1 MESRS
6 EVHDRPLDNEPAG
19 PKAPPARRQ
28 GAVHADR
35 PGDVIAAAGSE
46 DNAEM
51 DVVEVCSRLIRFDT
65 TNRGDG
71 DSEGER
77 EAAEYVATLLSG
89 LGIGAKIIESA
100 PRRANVI
107 ARVPGTDPSLPA
119 LLVQGH
125 LDVVPADAADWSV
138 DPFSGEVRDGFL
150 WGRGAVDM
158 KDFCAM
164 VLAALAAGVRPRR
177 DIVLA
182 FVADEEDK
190 GEYGA
195 HWLAATHRD
204 LFDGCAAAISE
215 SGGYSYHVPAA
226 DGRTVRLYPVATAER
241 GTAHLRLTAK
251 GRAGHG
257 SRPNDENAVT
267 RLVTALGK
275 LAAHRWPIRL
285 TPTARAFL
293 ERTGEAL
300 GVPVDL
306 SDVDGTIARLGPAGA
321 LVVPTVRNSTTPT
334 MLDAGYKV
342 NVIPTSAEAQVDV
355 RVLPGTEPELL
366 AEVDAMLGEGV
377 TREFVAHQPPVQAP
391 VDSPWFDAMAG
402 ALRAEDPEAVVVPY
416 CMGGGTDAKAFSPL
430 GIDCYGF
437 APLWLPE
444 GFPYRAMA
452 HGVDERVPVE
462 GLRFGTRV
470 LRHFLATC

>member
-1 MESRS
+1 M
-6 EVHDRPLDNEPAG
+6 
-19 PKAPPARRQ
+19 
-28 GAVHADR
+28 ADSTVDTS
-35 PGDVIAAAGSE
+35 GGV
-46 DNAEM
+46 
-51 DVVEVCSRLIRFDT
+51 DVVALCADLIRFDT
-65 TNRGDG
+65 TNRGGG
-71 DSEGER
+71 DAEGER
-77 EAAEYVATLLSG
+77 DAAEYVAEF
-89 LGIGAKIIESA
+89 LGRHGVPAKIVESA
-100 PRRANVI
+100 PGRANVL
-107 ARVPGTDPSLPA
+107 ARIPGTDPSLPR

-138 DPFSGEVRDGFL
+138 PPFSGEVRDGFL

-164 VLAALAAGVRPRR
+164 VLAAVASGLRPRR
-177 DIVLA
+177 DLVLA

-190 GEYGA
+190 GDFGA
-195 HWLAATHRD
+195 HWLVEAHPE
-204 LFDGCAAAISE
+204 FFEGCAASISE

-226 DGRTVRLYPVATAER
+226 DGRTVRLYPVGTAER
-241 GTAHLRLTAK
+241 GTAHLRLTAR

-267 RLVTALGK
+267 MLAGALHRI
-275 LAAHRWPIRL
+275 AAHRWPVRL
-285 TPTARAFL
+285 TPAVRAFL

-306 SDVDGTIARLGPAGA
+306 SSGEAVDETVARLGPAGS

-334 MLDAGYKV
+334 MLSAGYKV
-342 NVIPTSAEAQVDV
+342 NVIPSTATAQVDV
-355 RVLPGTEPELL
+355 RVLPGAEDELL
-366 AEVDAMLGEGV
+366 AELDGLLGPGV

-391 VDSPWFDAMAG
+391 VDSPWFDAMAA

-416 CMGGGTDAKAFSPL
+416 CMGGGTDAKAFTKL
-430 GIDCYGF
+430 GMACYGF
-437 APLWLPE
+437 APLWLPP

-470 LRHFLATC
+470 LTRFLESC

>member
-1 MESRS
+1 M
-6 EVHDRPLDNEPAG
+6 
-19 PKAPPARRQ
+19 
-28 GAVHADR
+28 ADLAD
-35 PGDVIAAAGSE
+35 PVGLCAD
-46 DNAEM
+46 
-51 DVVEVCSRLIRFDT
+51 LIRFDT
-65 TNRGDG
+65 TNRGGG

-77 EAAEYVATLLSG
+77 EAAEYVAEF
-89 LGIGAKIIESA
+89 LGRHGVPAKIVESA

-107 ARVPGTDPSLPA
+107 ARIPGADPALPA

-138 DPFSGEVRDGFL
+138 PPFSGEVRDGFL

-164 VLAALAAGVRPRR
+164 VLSAVASGLRPRR
-177 DIVLA
+177 DLVLA

-190 GEYGA
+190 GDFGA
-195 HWLAATHRD
+195 HWLVERHPE
-204 LFDGCAAAISE
+204 LFEGCVAAISE

-226 DGRTVRLYPVATAER
+226 DGRTVRLYPVGTAER
-241 GTAHLRLTAK
+241 GTAHLKLTAR

-267 RLVTALGK
+267 MLADALHRIAG
-275 LAAHRWPIRL
+275 HRWPVRL
-285 TPTARAFL
+285 TPTVRAFL
-293 ERTGEAL
+293 DRTGAAL

-306 SDVDGTIARLGPAGA
+306 SSGAAVDATVTRLGPAGS

-334 MLDAGYKV
+334 MLSAGYKV
-342 NVIPTSAEAQVDV
+342 NVIPSTATAQVDV
-355 RVLPGTEPELL
+355 RVLPDAEDELF
-366 AEVDAMLGEGV
+366 EVFDSLLGPGV

-391 VDSPWFDAMAG
+391 VDSPWFDAMAA
-402 ALRAEDPEAVVVPY
+402 ALRGEDPDAVVVPY
-416 CMGGGTDAKAFSPL
+416 CLGGGTDAKAFSKL
-430 GIDCYGF
+430 GMACYGF
-437 APLWLPE
+437 APLSLPE

-470 LRHFLATC
+470 LKRFLESC